1 MQINRGLLSWGV
13 FLIVAGLIPLAVRAG
28 WLSASQI
35 AGWWNLWP
43 LILIG
48 IGVGLVLTRTPFEVL
63 GSVLVAGTFG
73 LMLGAGL
80 AIGIAGFPG
89 GVCGNE
95 VGSTAY
101 EEQTGV
107 FDGPADVDIEFNC
120 GKLDVAGA
128 DGATWTFAGSGDAEV
143 APDVEADGGSLR
155 IRGAERSFVPL
166 SKGERWNI
174 TLPEDVPLGVRVQLN
189 AGDATVQPGAVEL
202 TGVDIQV
209 NFGAIVAGL
218 GDATALDSVDIQ
230 TNAGSASVTLP
241 DFSLTGRLQVNAGS
255 LEVCIPA
262 DAGIRIQ
269 TGGGLGSNNFGDA
282 GLVQDGDAW
291 ESPDYADAATQID
304 LRAEANLGSI
314 ALNPEDGCDAQAD

>member
-13 FLIVAGLIPLAVRAG
+13 FLIVAGLIPLALRAG

-43 LILIG
+43 LVLIG

-73 LMLGAGL
+73 LMLGAVL

-89 GVCGNE
+89 DVCGNE
-95 VGSTAY
+95 VGSTAFD
-101 EEQTGV
+101 EQTGA
-107 FDGPADVDIEFNC
+107 FDGAADVDIEFNC
-120 GKLDVAGA
+120 GELAVNGA
-128 DGATWTFAGSGDAEV
+128 EGSTWTFAGRGDGDV
-143 APDVEADGGSLR
+143 APDVEADASSLQ
-155 IRGAERSFVPL
+155 IRGAERSFAPF
-166 SKGERWNI
+166 SKGEHWDI
-174 TLPEDVPLGVRVQLN
+174 TLPQDVPLGIRVQLN

-202 TGVDIQV
+202 TDVDIQV

-218 GDATALDSVDIQ
+218 GDATAIDSVDIQ

-241 DFSLTGRLQVNAGS
+241 DLSLTGRLQVNAGS
-255 LEVCIPA
+255 LEICMPA
-262 DAGIRIQ
+262 DAGVRIQ

-282 GLVQDGDAW
+282 GLVQDGDTW
-291 ESPDYADAATQID
+291 ESPGYAEASTQIE
-304 LRAEANLGSI
+304 LEAEANLGNI
-314 ALNPEDGCDAQAD
+314 ALNPEDGCAQPAD